1 MRIAGIMKNDVVNSN
16 NGVCVSVWAQGCP
29 HRCKGCHNPE
39 TWNFDGGY
47 DIDYKSLKEQVVV
60 ALNANG
66 VQRNLS
72 ILGGEPLCEENLYWV
87 SKLIH
92 EIKTVYPNIKVTLW
106 TGYTLEELQEL
117 SKNNVKLTIALLCI
131 DILIDG
137 RFEEDKKDLSLELRG
152 SSNQRI
158 LCRGVDF

>member
-39 TWNFDGGY
+39 TWSFNGGY
-47 DIDYKSLKEQVVV
+47 EIDYKSLKEQVIK
-60 ALNANG
+60 AIAANN

-87 SKLIH
+87 SKLMH
-92 EIKTVYPNIKVTLW
+92 EVKTIYPNIKITLW
-106 TGYTLEELQEL
+106 TGYTLEELQKI
-117 SKNNVKLTIALLCI
+117 SQNDVNLTIALLCI
-131 DILIDG
+131 DTLIDG
-137 RFEEDKKDLSLELRG
+137 RFEEDKKNLSLDMRG

-158 LCRGVDF
+158 LTRGIDF